1 MKDPWANFI
10 VRWIDKMKQPS
21 SNATPTAIHDSPGDN
36 LDHLSEQQVAAINE
50 FVKLVG
56 GVENA
61 HQLLDEV
68 AKLPNAA

>member
-1 MKDPWANFI
+1 MQ
-10 VRWIDKMKQPS
+10 QPS
-21 SNATPTAIHDSPGDN
+21 SDATAITTPDSPGDN
-36 LDHLSEQQVAAINE
+36 LDHLSDQQIAAIHE

-56 GVENA
+56 GIENA